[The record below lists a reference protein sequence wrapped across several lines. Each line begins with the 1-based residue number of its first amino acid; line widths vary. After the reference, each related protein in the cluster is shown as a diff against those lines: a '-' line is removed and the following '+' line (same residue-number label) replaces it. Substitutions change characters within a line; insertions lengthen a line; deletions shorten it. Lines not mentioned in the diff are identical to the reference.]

1 MINKKYIKLLIPVF
15 IIGSALIV
23 SVVNSQKALAAY
35 PPDNIKTILTNSC
48 ISPGPG
54 ESYATG
60 FIYPDPS
67 TVLSSAGD
75 TNLYA
80 AAHICAGSYWWGV
93 LGVQLSLNSYSRYA
107 GTGNLHISTP
117 QLFSKVN
124 TDSTS
129 FSQASAPVRVTF
141 DSLSPG
147 WNCWYFSMTMTIDGP
162 GTWGSYTTGRNSLC
176 IEYEPPPSPDP
187 SVTLTVNGSES
198 PKPIEEG
205 GIINVKWVPGNAA
218 SCSASGDW
226 TGNKSVSGGT
236 ENNSDDALVL
246 GKKTYKIECDGAS
259 GTTPASAT
267 VSILVARK
275 PYLRVYGGD
284 VVSGIG
290 FEPSCTK
297 NSSAQIAAYNRGSSG
312 GYGGAGAQFG
322 VQAYGAIDQF
332 VSAMLRGSNPAPP
345 KGLTFA
351 NTSGT
356 YGASFGDAPC
366 IKDYF
371 GTLATHTSSPLPF
384 PGGQDP
390 DYPYG
395 TPGNNYYQYTGNVKL
410 NAGTIETGQHR
421 FIYVTGD
428 VTIGDAGNTYITYA
442 GSGSWASLSQIP
454 SFYLIVKGNIY
465 IDGNVTNLD
474 GVFVAQPRANG
485 TGGVIYTC
493 SSGFAPVAQNLLYNV
508 PNNNSSGCASK
519 LTINGAF
526 IANQVKFLR
535 TVGSQ
540 GLSSASEAS
549 SSANIAEVFNF
560 SPELWLTTPGLV
572 TGGTVQ
578 LDSITSLPPIL

>member
-1 MINKKYIKLLIPVF
+1 MINKKCIKLLIPVF

-67 TVLSSAGD
+67 TVLSSAGN

-141 DSLSPG
+141 DSLSQG

-176 IEYEPPPSPDP
+176 IEYEPPPPPDP
-187 SVTLTVNGSES
+187 SVKLTVNGSSS

-205 GIINVKWVPGNAA
+205 GIISVEWVPDNAS

-236 ENNSDDALVL
+236 ENNSDDALVI

-259 GTTPASAT
+259 GSTPASAT
-267 VSILVARK
+267 VSILVTRK

-297 NSSAQIAAYNRGSSG
+297 NSSSQISAYNRGSSG

-322 VQAYGAIDQF
+322 VQAYGAVDQF
-332 VSAMLRGSNPAPP
+332 VSAMLRGSNPTPP

-366 IKDYF
+366 IRDYSATLAAYHSNAPAIPTGVIF
-371 GTLATHTSSPLPF
+371 GTSGNWDPDLPF
-384 PGGQDP
+384 GNPG
-390 DYPYG
+390 YG
-395 TPGNNYYQYTGNVKL
+395 YRQRTGDLTLV
-410 NAGTIETGQHR
+410 AGTIESGTHR
-421 FIYVTGD
+421 VIYVDGNVAITGN
-428 VTIGDAGNTYITYA
+428 VFYA
-442 GSGSWASLSQIP
+442 GYGSQDQIP
-454 SFYLIVKGNIY
+454 SFYLIVRGNIY
-465 IDGNVTNLD
+465 IQGPVSNLD
-474 GVFVAQPRANG
+474 GVFVAQPKADG

-493 SSGFAPVAQNLLYNV
+493 ASGFAPAPTNQLYANCS
-508 PNNNSSGCASK
+508 NK

-535 TVGSQ
+535 TVGTQS
-540 GLSSASEAS
+540 LSNANEAS
-549 SSANIAEVFNF
+549 NSANIAEVFNF
-560 SPELWLTTPGLV
+560 SPELWLTSPGLV
-572 TGGTVQ
+572 TGGTIQ
-578 LDSITSLPPIL
+578 LDSITSLPPVL

>member
-1 MINKKYIKLLIPVF
+1 MINKKCIKLLIPVF

-141 DSLSPG
+141 DSLSQG

-246 GKKTYKIECDGAS
+246 GIKTYKIKCDGAS

-284 VVSGIG
+284 VVSGSG
-290 FEPSCTK
+290 FDPSCTK
-297 NSSAQIAAYNRGSSG
+297 NSSAQIAAYSKG
-312 GYGGAGAQFG
+312 GGNNNNGVGWSGAGAQYA
-322 VQAYGAIDQF
+322 VQAHGAIDQF

-366 IKDYF
+366 VKDYF
-371 GTLATHTSSPLPF
+371 GTITSGTTDPGSTYVGGSISNGSHTILKHD
-384 PGGQDP
+384 GDVAI
-390 DYPYG
+390 
-395 TPGNNYYQYTGNVKL
+395 TGNV
-410 NAGTIETGQHR
+410 
-421 FIYVTGD
+421 IYTS
-428 VTIGDAGNTYITYA
+428 
-442 GSGSWASLSQIP
+442 SGSWANLSQLP
-454 SFYLIVKGNIY
+454 SLYLVVRGNIY
-465 IDGNVTNLD
+465 IDRGVTQLD
-474 GVFVAQPRANG
+474 GAYIAQPKAD
-485 TGGVIYTC
+485 GGGGIIYT
-493 SSGFAPVAQNLLYNV
+493 
-508 PNNNSSGCASK
+508 
-519 LTINGAF
+519 
-526 IANQVKFLR
+526 R
-535 TVGSQ
+535 
-540 GLSSASEAS
+540 SE
-549 SSANIAEVFNF
+549 E
-560 SPELWLTTPGLV
+560 
-572 TGGTVQ
+572 
-578 LDSITSLPPIL
+578 